1 MDKMKDPKV
10 AELVIELKN
19 TIAIVNKL
27 NKKLYA
33 NGVTYRLEETYDEET
48 KSKQLEIRYLQQ
60 KVEY

>member
-1 MDKMKDPKV
+1 MKDPKV
-10 AELVIELKN
+10 AELVTELKK
-19 TIAIVNKL
+19 TIATANKL

-33 NGVTYRLEETYDEET
+33 HGVTYRLEDTYDEET